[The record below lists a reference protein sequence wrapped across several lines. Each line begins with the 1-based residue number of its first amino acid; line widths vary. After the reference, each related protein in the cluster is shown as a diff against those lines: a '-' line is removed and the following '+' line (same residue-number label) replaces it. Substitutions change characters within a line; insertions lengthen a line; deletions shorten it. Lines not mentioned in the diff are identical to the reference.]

1 MGLINLLASIS
12 LPSFGNLGG
21 SANADWLSKII
32 AGIIGLVGDVGIG
45 IIVFTLIL
53 KLITLPLDIY
63 SRASMK
69 KNNLK
74 MEMMKDDLEKLKK
87 QYKNNEQLYQQ
98 KMMSLYKKNGY
109 NAFSAC
115 LPTIITL
122 VFFIVVIGAFNK
134 YSRIAD
140 REVFVEM
147 GKAYDVCLEDFVE
160 KDANGNDVGSL
171 IKSKDSSDYILN
183 INKAL
188 EYKGFEVY
196 FNGYENG
203 KVNVDTT
210 KYSLIFE
217 EFKKAGNSL
226 LTAYPSLADFIKD
239 GNFNYENVELL
250 NRVEVDFHTFIIK
263 QLNLNETQ
271 LESLKNAGVI
281 KISII
286 NGEEVY
292 SINDKAALLNQY
304 SSEFLTKQE
313 DGTVVVNYSS
323 IANNAEMKVVL
334 QQKSES
340 YVCEKAISLIS
351 EDYLLKEVKSKA
363 REASAKA
370 YEENRSKSVIFP
382 WVKNLWVVDSPFN
395 RAIPTIKDL
404 ENSIGAENMGSLKN
418 ENVYEEL
425 TYNLSNYKQTGF
437 GKGNGWF
444 VLVALSILT
453 MVGST
458 LVMNKQQ
465 KTQMQLSTVDGE
477 NSTAASTQKM
487 MTWIMPIMFG
497 IFAFIYSAAFSIYMI
512 TSSLLSTAFTLL
524 INLFVERSFKNKIV
538 KEKEQKQGKIK
549 YGKRRD

>member
-1 MGLINLLASIS
+1 MSLLNLLSSIF

-32 AGIIGLVGDVGIG
+32 AGLIGFVGDVGIG
-45 IIVFTLIL
+45 IILFTVIL

-140 REVFVEM
+140 REVFVDM
-147 GKAYDVCLEDFVE
+147 GKAYDLCLDSFVE
-160 KDANGNDVGSL
+160 KDENGNNTGAL
-171 IKSKDSSDYILN
+171 IKSEDSQTYLLN
-183 INKAL
+183 LNKAL
-188 EYKGFEVY
+188 SEKGFEIY
-196 FNGYENG
+196 FNGY
-203 KVNVDTT
+203 KVGEVNTET
-210 KYSLIFE
+210 SKYTLNFE
-217 EFKKAGNSL
+217 EFKKSGNSL
-226 LTAYPSLADFIKD
+226 LTAYPTLAGYLKN
-239 GNFNYENVELL
+239 GEFNYENAELL
-250 NRVEVDFHTFIIK
+250 NRVEVDFHTFIIN
-263 QLNLNETQ
+263 QLGLNQTQ
-271 LESLKNAGVI
+271 IDSLKNSGII
-281 KISII
+281 KVSQI
-286 NGEEVY
+286 NGQTLY
-292 SINDKAALLNQY
+292 SISDKAALDSKHNSEYIETVDGNVVIKY
-304 SSEFLTKQE
+304 SQ
-313 DGTVVVNYSS
+313 
-323 IANNAEMKVVL
+323 IANHVDMKETL

-340 YVCEKAISLIS
+340 FVCEKAITLIG
-351 EDYLLKEVKSKA
+351 EDYLLSEIKSKA
-363 REASAKA
+363 RTASAKA
-370 YEENRSKSVIFP
+370 YEENKSTSVIFP
-382 WVKNLWVVDSPFN
+382 WIKNLWVVDSPFN
-395 RAIPTIKDL
+395 RALPTIKDL
-404 ENSIGAENMGSLKN
+404 ETSIGAENMGSLKD
-418 ENVYEEL
+418 ESVYEEL
-425 TYNLSNYKQTGF
+425 TYNLSAYKQTGF

-444 VLVALSILT
+444 ILVALSILT

-458 LVMNKQQ
+458 LIMNKQQ
-465 KTQMQLSTVDGE
+465 KTQMQLSSVDGE

-512 TSSLLSTAFTLL
+512 TSSLLSTGFTML
-524 INLFVERSFKNKIV
+524 INFFVEKSFKNKIV
-538 KEKEQKQGKIK
+538 KEKEEKNEKIK